1 MGRILITSD
10 LHFGHKNIIEYCN
23 RPFANVE
30 DMNKQLIE
38 RWNKTVDWDDTTYVL
53 GDFTFLPQDKTTE
66 ICSKLNGKIRLVKG
80 NHDKRSNQWYRDCG
94 ISEVYDYP
102 IIIYDFFVLSHEP
115 QSFIVNDRGPY
126 ANLFGH
132 VHDSPMFETYGK
144 RHFCACVERHDYTP
158 VEFNYIVHKIGD
170 KGNE

>member
-1 MGRILITSD
+1 MNKTWLISD
-10 LHFGHKNIIEYCN
+10 THFNHERIIEYCN
-23 RPFANVE
+23 RPFKNVN
-30 DMNKQLIE
+30 DMNENIIKN
-38 RWNKTVDWDDTTYVL
+38 WNSVVKNGDKVYHL
-53 GDFTFLPQDKTTE
+53 GDFGFG
-66 ICSKLNGKIRLVKG
+66 SKEQIKNIVSQLNGDIYLIRG
-80 NHDKRSNQWYRDCG
+80 NHCNHPNQWYRDCG
-94 ISEVYDYP
+94 ISEVYDHP